1 MARKTKADAQITRDQ
16 LLDAAEF
23 LFQERGVSR
32 TSLQQIADQA
42 GLTRGAI
49 YWHFKDKGELFC
61 AMVDRVHLPF
71 EAIIEQLQQD
81 ASHSPLTRL
90 RQIMLRGL
98 SHIQSDAHTRRVFEI
113 VTQKVELVDEI
124 RTVIDRFQECRH
136 AFLTLIED
144 EIKAAQQ
151 NGDLR
156 ADMPARM
163 AAITLHSLIDGMIYN
178 WLLDPTDHDLFETGN
193 HAYEIF
199 EAGLRTQRPG

>member
-71 EAIIEQLQQD
+71 EEIIEQLQQD

-90 RQIMLRGL
+90 RQIMLRGPV
-98 SHIQSDAHTRRVFEI
+98 SYTH
-113 VTQKVELVDEI
+113 
-124 RTVIDRFQECRH
+124 
-136 AFLTLIED
+136 LTL
-144 EIKAAQQ
+144 
-151 NGDLR
+151 
-156 ADMPARM
+156 P
-163 AAITLHSLIDGMIYN
+163 TIYSV
-178 WLLDPTDHDLFETGN
+178 
-193 HAYEIF
+193 
-199 EAGLRTQRPG
+199 

>member
-71 EAIIEQLQQD
+71 EEIIEQLQQD

-113 VTQKVELVDEI
+113 VTQKVCLLYTSDAADE
-124 RTVIDRFQECRH
+124 
-136 AFLTLIED
+136 
-144 EIKAAQQ
+144 
-151 NGDLR
+151 
-156 ADMPARM
+156 
-163 AAITLHSLIDGMIYN
+163 
-178 WLLDPTDHDLFETGN
+178 
-193 HAYEIF
+193 
-199 EAGLRTQRPG
+199 